1 MYIISK
7 YSSVGNLLDL
17 DKLSNLV
24 SFHMGSSKKVFIING
39 CKITDI
45 EICNKKLAYP
55 IASKN
60 ANKKYRD
67 LIKILTDLLVDDD
80 DSGESFR
87 EALNQIERFRIMIKN
102 KYRNFLT
109 KEEIEAMSKQLVILQ
124 KEAKKRLM
132 DIQENMSILNNLRSR

>member
-132 DIQENMSILNNLRSR
+132 DIQENMSMLNNLRSR

>member
-1 MYIISK
+1 MYVISK
-7 YSSVGNLLDL
+7 YSNIGNLLDL

-24 SFHMGSSKKVFIING
+24 SFPMSFNKKVFIING

-45 EICNKKLAYP
+45 EICNKKMAYP
-55 IASKN
+55 IASKK
-60 ANKKYRD
+60 ASKKYRD

-109 KEEIEAMSKQLVILQ
+109 KEEIETMSKQLIILQ

-132 DIQENMSILNNLRSR
+132 DIQENMSVLNNLRSR

>member
-7 YSSVGNLLDL
+7 YSSTGNLLDL
-17 DKLSNLV
+17 DRLSNLV
-24 SFHMGSSKKVFIING
+24 SFPMSSSKKVF
-39 CKITDI
+39 KIKGSEITNID
-45 EICNKKLAYP
+45 ICNKKLAHS
-55 IASKN
+55 IALKKVD
-60 ANKKYRD
+60 KKYKS
-67 LIKILTDLLVDDD
+67 LIKLLTDLLIDDD

-87 EALNQIERFRIMIKN
+87 EALNQIERFRMMIKN

-132 DIQENMSILNNLRSR
+132 DIQENMEMLNNLRSR